1 MLPVASNQALFSVI
15 GTTYGGDETTF
26 ALPNVQGVVSAP
38 STLTPEPDVPGQP
51 LQPQLIK
58 KQQFKKQAIKKQVI
72 RQQGVE
78 EPPTEDP
85 TAGTPLLACIA
96 LEGVLPSDPAASPL
110 SSRRP
115 KSHCHPLDDYVGAVS
130 QAVCR
135 SYPTATLPY
144 FGRTPRWR
152 WSASTHMR
160 PGPLRHI
167 RWRSA
172 CASGRPWRRRVRW
185 WRYDRR
191 GRQALFDG
199 ARRPL
204 ARCPSE

>member
-1 MLPVASNQALFSVI
+1 MSSSTSSKLRRALALGVLGCATLGAPDAKAQQAAYVGEIIFVAFSPCPFGWAEANGQMLPVASNQALFSVI

-58 KQQFKKQAIKKQVI
+58 KQQFKKQVI

-96 LEGVLPSDPAASPL
+96 LEGVLPSDPAASP
-110 SSRRP
+110 P
-115 KSHCHPLDDYVGAVS
+115 VEPTPEEPLP
-130 QAVCR
+130 
-135 SYPTATLPY
+135 PT
-144 FGRTPRWR
+144 G
-152 WSASTHMR
+152 
-160 PGPLRHI
+160 
-167 RWRSA
+167 
-172 CASGRPWRRRVRW
+172 
-185 WRYDRR
+185 
-191 GRQALFDG
+191 
-199 ARRPL
+199 
-204 ARCPSE
+204 